1 MSRLPRK
8 EQDEVIAFLFHLRHS
23 DQSDY
28 QKDVTKRLGDSDAS
42 HWLTPDQF
50 ELATDITTPNE
61 YVQVSFGGNFNQND
75 KDAPILKVT
84 STPKDGSKVK
94 AGKRIDVVIRAS
106 ETYEDGHKSWPTGCC

>member
-1 MSRLPRK
+1 MITDEIKETLSRLPRK

-50 ELATDITTPNE
+50 EKEL
-61 YVQVSFGGNFNQND
+61 D
-75 KDAPILKVT
+75 KRE
-84 STPKDGSKVK
+84 G
-94 AGKRIDVVIRAS
+94 R
-106 ETYEDGHKSWPTGCC
+106 